1 MNSLVVERV
10 DPAAWDALLA
20 GFPDRTIFHGLPWLE
35 TIASTRRMKL
45 ILAAAM
51 AGASCRALWP
61 VFETHRGPL
70 RVLGSPLPGTSTM
83 ALGPV
88 FAADTDVPETLGSFL
103 DHELFRRHAY
113 FACRTVERTRAVDL
127 AAFGF
132 SPVRALETY
141 WIDLREPEE
150 TLWQSLK
157 SECRSRIRKAEKLG
171 IETRIEDTADF
182 IADFWRM
189 SLETFARSSARPT
202 YDEAMVREVWRR
214 FQPAGRLL
222 VLSAFLRG
230 ERVSTLV
237 LPYDDRTIIYW
248 GGATAQAHRDLPA
261 GNLLHWQAILEARRR
276 GLTGYDMISTA
287 GGPGRFKKTFGPKLV
302 SIGRDW
308 ERSPSAWLAF
318 LKRRYEWLARKRL
331 GLRRAA

>member
-1 MNSLVVERV
+1 
-10 DPAAWDALLA
+10 
-20 GFPDRTIFHGLPWLE
+20 
-35 TIASTRRMKL
+35 
-45 ILAAAM
+45 
-51 AGASCRALWP
+51 LWP
-61 VFETHRGPL
+61 AFEMHRGPL
-70 RVLGSPLPGTSTM
+70 RVLGSPLPGSSTM
-83 ALGPV
+83 ALGPL
-88 FAADTDVPETLGSFL
+88 FAADADVPETLGAFL
-103 DHELFRRHAY
+103 THDLFRRHAY
-113 FACRTVERTRAVDL
+113 FACRTVERTHAIDL
-127 AAFGF
+127 APFGF

-141 WIDLREPEE
+141 WIDLREPEQA
-150 TLWQSLK
+150 LWQSLK

-182 IADFWRM
+182 IPDFWRM
-189 SLETFARSSARPT
+189 SLETFARSAARPT

-237 LPYDDRTIIYW
+237 LPHDDRTIIYW
-248 GGATAQAHRDLPA
+248 GGASAQAHRDLPT
-261 GNLLHWQAILEARRR
+261 GNLLHWRAILEARGR
-276 GLTGYDMISTA
+276 GLIGYDMISTT